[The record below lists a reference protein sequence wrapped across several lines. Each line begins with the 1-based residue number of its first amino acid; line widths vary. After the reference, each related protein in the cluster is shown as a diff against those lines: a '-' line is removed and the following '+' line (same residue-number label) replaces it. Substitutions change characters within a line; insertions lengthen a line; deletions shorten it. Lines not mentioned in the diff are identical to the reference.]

1 MIQFFLKRRFHYSRV
16 FSCCSIFLFPC
27 GCFELFNCTAAFM
40 YTEAKLSAEV
50 HHRNRY
56 PFLKYPFQKVGS
68 RKSEFGSL
76 KSEVRS
82 LKSEV

>member
-1 MIQFFLKRRFHYSRV
+1 
-16 FSCCSIFLFPC
+16 
-27 GCFELFNCTAAFM
+27 M

-82 LKSEV
+82 LKSEVWNLKSEVRGPFSATVLEGAPIELEKTGS